1 MAVKSDFPEHDT
13 WYSHYISY
21 GETDAMRVLYH
32 AEYLHLFERSRSQF
46 IRESGLSYR
55 EAEERGIMLP
65 VREAQCRYRTPARYD
80 DHIFVRTGIAK
91 WGRAS
96 IEFVYEIWNDDKTI
110 LHATGTTSHACV
122 NHNGKPVP
130 IPDWLKELFN

>member
-1 MAVKSDFPEHDT
+1 MAVKSDFPQKDT

-21 GETDAMRVLYH
+21 GETDAMGVVYH

-46 IRESGLSYR
+46 IRETGLSYR

-65 VREAQCRYRTPARYD
+65 VREANCRYRIPIRYD
-80 DHIFVRTGIAK
+80 DHIFVRAGIAK

-96 IEFVYEIWNDDKTI
+96 VEFIYEIWNEDKTI
-110 LHATGTTSHACV
+110 LHATGMTGHACV
-122 NHNGKPVP
+122 NHDGKPVR
-130 IPDWLKELFN
+130 IPDWLFKLFE

>member
-1 MAVKSDFPEHDT
+1 MASAKDFPEQDT
-13 WYSHYISY
+13 WYTHYVSY
-21 GETDAMRVLYH
+21 GETDAMAVLYH

-65 VREAQCRYRTPARYD
+65 VRDASCRYRTPARYD
-80 DHIFVRTGIAK
+80 ERIHVRCGISK

-96 IEFVYEIWNDDKTI
+96 VNFVYEIWNDDKTV
-110 LHATGTTSHACV
+110 LHATGATSHACV
-122 NHNGKPVP
+122 NPDGKPIP
-130 IPDWLKELFN
+130 IPGWLRDLFQ